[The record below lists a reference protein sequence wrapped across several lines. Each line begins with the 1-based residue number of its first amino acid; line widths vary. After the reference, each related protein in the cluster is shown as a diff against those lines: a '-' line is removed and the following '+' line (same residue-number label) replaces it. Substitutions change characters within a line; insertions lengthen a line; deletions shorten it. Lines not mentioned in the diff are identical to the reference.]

1 MAKTTKMKLLEL
13 MVLKEDVSAVIE
25 YIGKRESFQ
34 FQSKENQKKKSD
46 GESWEV
52 THDDGISQAEKI
64 ELQKLL

>member
-34 FQSKENQKKKSD
+34 FQSKENQKKKF
-46 GESWEV
+46 WL
-52 THDDGISQAEKI
+52 TIKKEKNTI
-64 ELQKLL
+64 VKRIICK

>member
-46 GESWEV
+46 GELD
-52 THDDGISQAEKI
+52 HNI
-64 ELQKLL
+64 